1 MDTKEKI
8 RRRAIAKKQ
17 LPTRPANEV
26 VYLPPKPFQRSRLI
40 MRLATVA
47 AVVIALI
54 VGISIFFKVG
64 TVSVQLGDDSISVA
78 KIEVSGNE
86 KYSAWEIVEASGLKG
101 GENLLTFSKAG
112 TAGRIILALPY
123 IEEVRV
129 GIKLPDTVMIEV
141 TEVPVTYAVRDSSEV
156 WWLLSSSGKIV
167 EKAEGG
173 AEESATKLLGVR
185 IQNAVVG
192 NPAVA
197 APRAPSTGEDTPV
210 VISESQRLETVL
222 NICQYL
228 EQNGV
233 LGKAAS
239 VDVSDM
245 GNLQLWYGQ
254 QYQVKLGDDSQ
265 LAYKISYMKSA
276 IDEMGS
282 YQSGVLDVSF
292 TVWPDKGFFE
302 AFETPKE

>member
-1 MDTKEKI
+1 MDTKEKA
-8 RRRAIAKKQ
+8 RRKVPAKKQ
-17 LPTRPANEV
+17 LPTRSSNDV

-40 MRLATVA
+40 IRLATIA

-64 TVSVQLGDDSISVA
+64 TVVVQIGDEGIPVA
-78 KIEVSGNE
+78 KIEVSGND
-86 KYSAWEIVEASGLKG
+86 KYSVWEIVEASGLEG
-101 GENLLTFSKAG
+101 GENLLTFSRAG
-112 TAGRIILALPY
+112 TAGRIILTLPY

-129 GIKLPDTVMIEV
+129 GIRLPDTVVIEV

-156 WWLLSSSGKIV
+156 WWLLSSSGKVV

-173 AEESATKLLGVR
+173 AEERVTKLLGVR

-192 NPAVA
+192 NAAVA
-197 APRAPSTGEDTPV
+197 APRSTSAGEDTPV
-210 VISESQRLETVL
+210 VTSESQRLETAL

-228 EQNGV
+228 EQNSI

-239 VDVSDM
+239 IDVSDM

-276 IDEMGS
+276 IAEMGS
-282 YQSGVLDVSF
+282 FQSGVLDVSF
-292 TVWPDKGFFE
+292 TDWPDKGFFE
-302 AFETPKE
+302 AFETPQQ